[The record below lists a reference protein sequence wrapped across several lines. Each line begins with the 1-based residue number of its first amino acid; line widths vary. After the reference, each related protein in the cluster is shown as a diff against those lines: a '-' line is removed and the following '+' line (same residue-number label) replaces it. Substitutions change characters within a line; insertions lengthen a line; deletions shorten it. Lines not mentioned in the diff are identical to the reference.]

1 MNCLGLG
8 AREAACAWERGGCAI
23 RSQDGLVPALPL
35 PAVTAKEGA
44 ELRVLAALPQPPPPR
59 VGLGWGREKGGVV
72 FIAQPALLF
81 QEKREQRTPN
91 PPVQG
96 PHSHPP
102 QQGPELKASKMGT
115 SRNFGAHH
123 SSLYAVLSP
132 ESVED
137 EAFCRA
143 LRKGSRPLPAGP
155 RPASHSCALP

>member
-1 MNCLGLG
+1 MGPRCPPPAATTNGAWLGK
-8 AREAACAWERGGCAI
+8 REGGGC
-23 RSQDGLVPALPL
+23 
-35 PAVTAKEGA
+35 
-44 ELRVLAALPQPPPPR
+44 
-59 VGLGWGREKGGVV
+59 
-72 FIAQPALLF
+72 LLLSLLCSF
-81 QEKREQRTPN
+81 RRKREQRTPN
-91 PPVQG
+91 PPVQL

-123 SSLYAVLSP
+123 SSLRAVLSP